1 MDIFKSI
8 AEIPQ
13 NARGSVVVIG
23 NFDGVH
29 KGHQVLLSE
38 ARAIVPLLILS
49 CRTYVAEHVRETN
62 VVLGVEQANRIS
74 RV

>member
-1 MDIFKSI
+1 MQLVRGLHNLDNSH
-8 AEIPQ
+8 
-13 NARGSVVVIG
+13 RGSVITIG